1 MIFVY
6 LYFRNYI
13 TTTFLRVFLKKTFY
27 FFHFQSTNGVY
38 VNGIKIQPNT
48 NAEIK
53 HCDRIRL
60 DPEGNYDWRFEI
72 QKENPTPAEEPS
84 QQM

>member
-1 MIFVY
+1 MRFHE
-6 LYFRNYI
+6 FFKS
-13 TTTFLRVFLKKTFY
+13 TFLFLFY
-27 FFHFQSTNGVY
+27 FHFQSTNGVY
-38 VNGIKIQPNT
+38 VNGIKIPPDT
-48 NAEIK
+48 NAKIN

-72 QKENPTPAEEPS
+72 HKEIPVVEEPS